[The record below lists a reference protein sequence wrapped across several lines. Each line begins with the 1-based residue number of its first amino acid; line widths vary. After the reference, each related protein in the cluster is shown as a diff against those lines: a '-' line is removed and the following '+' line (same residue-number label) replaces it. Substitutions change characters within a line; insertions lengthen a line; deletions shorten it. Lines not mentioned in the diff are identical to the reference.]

1 MIEQQL
7 AAAEVAKLK
16 SELSQKAAKMPLP
29 ADLRL
34 AVEQKL
40 AKEPRLSWDMALAE
54 LLANRR
60 PLITRPTK

>member
-16 SELSQKAAKMPLP
+16 PELSQKAAKMPLP

-40 AKEPRLSWDMALAE
+40 EGAAIVMGHG
-54 LLANRR
+54 
-60 PLITRPTK
+60 IGGVIG

>member
-1 MIEQQL
+1 
-7 AAAEVAKLK
+7 
-16 SELSQKAAKMPLP
+16 LSQKAAKVPLP

-40 AKEPRLSWDMALAE
+40 AEEPRLSWDIALA